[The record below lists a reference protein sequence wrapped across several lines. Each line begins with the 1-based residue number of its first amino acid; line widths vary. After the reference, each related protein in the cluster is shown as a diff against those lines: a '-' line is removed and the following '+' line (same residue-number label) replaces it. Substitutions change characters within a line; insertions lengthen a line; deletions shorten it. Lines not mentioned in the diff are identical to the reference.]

1 MFRQDVVA
9 DLPEVLLER
18 EIAAELKVKLRR
30 LAKAQ
35 ALAWNAMTIEMQL
48 AYLMAVDRLEGKRD

>member
-1 MFRQDVVA
+1 MQRQDVVA

-18 EIAAELKVKLRR
+18 EVAAALKVKLRR

-35 ALAWNAMTIEMQL
+35 ALAWNGLSIELQL
-48 AYLMAVDRLEGKRD
+48 AYLMAVDRLEGK